1 MDDLMQ
7 KSLKPPNFL
16 AVFINSTSE
25 GVDRISYLPDD
36 ILHNILSYLYIFDV
50 VQLSILSKR
59 WNYIWRTMPYLNFDI
74 NSFGC
79 ERINRPWDLGMA
91 EKFKDFINWVFIN
104 QCGNT
109 LVCFKLCC
117 GDIFGKGA
125 IFRWVRVVTT
135 RNVQELVLN
144 FCPAEPFELPYC
156 VVTCESLRVLKIQ
169 MDGSVLKLPNHFGFH
184 QLKFL
189 HLEEVEL
196 SNEHLTSCLF
206 SRLEKLKLDSC
217 NFGTMTMVDI
227 ASTSL
232 VYVSIKNFV
241 DNRVSF
247 VNCNIKISC
256 PNLKVLKYGAPLA
269 KDIILENLFSIEVV
283 HLFFFDSDD
292 VMEEIGMCVHKM
304 IKNVVSTS
312 TLKLCHSSIGGLYAV
327 FHGVRN
333 IPVTFYKLKCL
344 KLAVAID
351 ESCMEVM
358 MLLLKHS
365 PNLEVLDLFSDEN
378 YGWDENWK
386 LHDPSESVVCLE
398 SHLKLIQLAGFKNE
412 EKEIE
417 LLRFFLKNAQVL
429 EKLIVVWECY
439 NDILEEVSDEVSK
452 FPRASSHVV
461 VSFLNFK
468 PKSRSRYRDNLV

>member
-1 MDDLMQ
+1 MEDLMQ
-7 KSLKPPNFL
+7 KSLKPPKYL
-16 AVFINSTSE
+16 AAFSTSE
-25 GVDRISYLPDD
+25 GVDRISYFPDD
-36 ILHNILSYLYIFDV
+36 ILYNILSSLYIFDV

-74 NSFGC
+74 NRFGH
-79 ERINRPWDLGMA
+79 ERINRPWDLAMA
-91 EKFKDFINWVFIN
+91 GKFKDFINWVFIN
-104 QCGNT
+104 QCGVGDS

-117 GDIFGKGA
+117 GNIFYKGD

-135 RNVQELVLN
+135 RNVQELVLV

-156 VVTCESLRVLKIQ
+156 VVTCESLRVLKIR

-206 SRLEKLKLDSC
+206 SRLETLKLDSC

-232 VYVSIKNFV
+232 VYVSIKNFM

-269 KDIILENLFSIEVV
+269 KDIILENLFSIE
-283 HLFFFDSDD
+283 
-292 VMEEIGMCVHKM
+292 
-304 IKNVVSTS
+304 
-312 TLKLCHSSIGGLYAV
+312 GLYGV
-327 FHGVRN
+327 LHGVRN
-333 IPVTFYKLKCL
+333 FPVTFYKLKCL
-344 KLAVAID
+344 QLAVAID
-351 ESCMEVM
+351 KSCMEVM
-358 MLLLKHS
+358 MLFLKHS

-378 YGWDENWK
+378 YGWDENWTF
-386 LHDPSESVVCLE
+386 HDPSESVVCLE
-398 SHLKLIQLAGFKNE
+398 SHLKSIQLTGFKDE
-412 EKEIE
+412 DKEIE
-417 LLRFFLKNAQVL
+417 LLRFFLKYAQVL
-429 EKLIVVWECY
+429 EKLIIVWDRS
-439 NDILEEVSDEVSK
+439 NDTSEEAIEEVLK

-461 VSFLNFK
+461 VTILNAK
-468 PKSRSRYRDNLV
+468 PKSRSRYRSI

>member
-1 MDDLMQ
+1 
-7 KSLKPPNFL
+7 
-16 AVFINSTSE
+16 
-25 GVDRISYLPDD
+25 
-36 ILHNILSYLYIFDV
+36 
-50 VQLSILSKR
+50 
-59 WNYIWRTMPYLNFDI
+59 
-74 NSFGC
+74 
-79 ERINRPWDLGMA
+79 MA
-91 EKFKDFINWVFIN
+91 GKFKDFINWVFIN
-104 QCGNT
+104 QCGVGDS

-117 GDIFGKGA
+117 GNIFYKGD

-135 RNVQELVLN
+135 RNVQELVLV

-156 VVTCESLRVLKIQ
+156 VVTCESLRVLKIR
-169 MDGSVLKLPNHFGFH
+169 MDGSVLKLPNHFRFH

-283 HLFFFDSDD
+283 HPFFFDSDD
-292 VMEEIGMCVHKM
+292 VTEEI
-304 IKNVVSTS
+304 
-312 TLKLCHSSIGGLYAV
+312 
-327 FHGVRN
+327 
-333 IPVTFYKLKCL
+333 
-344 KLAVAID
+344 VAID
-351 ESCMEVM
+351 KSCMEVM
-358 MLLLKHS
+358 MLFLKHS
-365 PNLEVLDLFSDEN
+365 PNLEVLNLFSDEN

-386 LHDPSESVVCLE
+386 FHDPSESVVCLE
-398 SHLKLIQLAGFKNE
+398 SHLKSIQLTGFKDE
-412 EKEIE
+412 DKEIE
-417 LLRFFLKNAQVL
+417 LLRFFLKYAQVL
-429 EKLIVVWECY
+429 KKLIIVWDRS
-439 NDILEEVSDEVSK
+439 NDTSEEAIEEVLK

-461 VSFLNFK
+461 VTFLNAK
-468 PKSRSRYRDNLV
+468 PKSRSRYRSI

>member
-25 GVDRISYLPDD
+25 GIDRISYLPDD

-104 QCGNT
+104 QCEDT

-144 FCPAEPFELPYC
+144 FCPAGPFELPYC
-156 VVTCESLRVLKIQ
+156 VVTCESLR
-169 MDGSVLKLPNHFGFH
+169 
-184 QLKFL
+184 LKFL

-206 SRLEKLKLDSC
+206 SRLEKLKLDCC
-217 NFGTMTMVDI
+217 NFGSMTMVDI

-292 VMEEIGMCVHKM
+292 VMEEI
-304 IKNVVSTS
+304 
-312 TLKLCHSSIGGLYAV
+312 
-327 FHGVRN
+327 
-333 IPVTFYKLKCL
+333 
-344 KLAVAID
+344 VAID

-468 PKSRSRYRDNLV
+468 PKSRSRYRDNFV

>member
-1 MDDLMQ
+1 MEDLMQ
-7 KSLKPPNFL
+7 KSLKTPKYL
-16 AVFINSTSE
+16 AASSTSE
-25 GVDRISYLPDD
+25 GIDRISYLPDD
-36 ILHNILSYLYIFDV
+36 ILYNILSSLYIFDV

-74 NSFGC
+74 NRFGH
-79 ERINRPWDLGMA
+79 ERINRPWDLVMA
-91 EKFKDFINWVFIN
+91 GKFKDFINWVFIN
-104 QCGNT
+104 QCGVGDS
-109 LVCFKLCC
+109 LVWFKLCC
-117 GDIFGKGA
+117 GNIFYKGD

-135 RNVQELVLN
+135 RNVQELVLV

-156 VVTCESLRVLKIQ
+156 V
-169 MDGSVLKLPNHFGFH
+169 LPNHFRFH

-196 SNEHLTSCLF
+196 SNKHLTSCLF

-217 NFGTMTMVDI
+217 NFGSMTMVDI

-256 PNLKVLKYGAPLA
+256 PNLKVLKYGAPLG

-292 VMEEIGMCVHKM
+292 VTEEIGMCVHKM

-312 TLKLCHSSIGGLYAV
+312 TLKLCQSSIQGLYGV
-327 FHGVRN
+327 LHGVRN
-333 IPVTFYKLKCL
+333 FPVMFYKLKCL
-344 KLAVAID
+344 QLAVTID

-358 MLLLKHS
+358 LLFLKHS
-365 PNLEVLDLFSDEN
+365 PNFGGS
-378 YGWDENWK
+378 
-386 LHDPSESVVCLE
+386 
-398 SHLKLIQLAGFKNE
+398 
-412 EKEIE
+412 
-417 LLRFFLKNAQVL
+417 
-429 EKLIVVWECY
+429 
-439 NDILEEVSDEVSK
+439 
-452 FPRASSHVV
+452 
-461 VSFLNFK
+461 
-468 PKSRSRYRDNLV
+468 

>member
-7 KSLKPPNFL
+7 KSLKTPDFL
-16 AVFINSTSE
+16 AVFTNNTNE
-25 GVDRISYLPDD
+25 GIDRISYLPDD

-79 ERINRPWDLGMA
+79 ERIDRLWDMGMA
-91 EKFKDFINWVFIN
+91 EKFKDFINWVLIN
-104 QCGNT
+104 RCGDS

-117 GDIFGKGA
+117 GDIFGKRA
-125 IFRWVRVVTT
+125 IFRWVRVVTA
-135 RNVQELVLN
+135 RDVQELVLD

-156 VVTCESLRVLKIQ
+156 VVTCESLRVLKLRL
-169 MDGSVLKLPNHFGFH
+169 DGSVLKLSNHFGFY

-189 HLEEVEL
+189 HLEKVEL

-206 SRLEKLKLDSC
+206 SRLEKLVLDSC
-217 NFGTMTMVDI
+217 TFGTMTMLDI
-227 ASTSL
+227 VSTSL
-232 VYVSIKNFV
+232 VYVSLLNY
-241 DNRVSF
+241 
-247 VNCNIKISC
+247 VNNVEAYNNCIVKISC

-269 KDIILENLFSIEVV
+269 KDMIIENLLSIEVV
-283 HLFFFDSDD
+283 HILFFYSDD
-292 VMEEIGMCVHKM
+292 VIKEIGMRLHKM
-304 IKNVVSTS
+304 FKNVASTS
-312 TLKLCHSSIGGLYAV
+312 ALKLCKGSVVGLYSV

-333 IPVTFYKLKCL
+333 FPVTFYKLKSL

-351 ESCMEVM
+351 ESCMEIM

-365 PNLEVLDLFSDEN
+365 PNLEVLNLFSDEN

-386 LHDPSESVVCLE
+386 FHDPSESVLCLE

-412 EKEIE
+412 DKEIE

-429 EKLIVVWECY
+429 EELIIVWDSCSGISEEA
-439 NDILEEVSDEVSK
+439 IEEVSN
-452 FPRASSHVV
+452 FPRASTHVV

-468 PKSRSRYRDNLV
+468 PKSRSRYRDHSV